1 MKHYHPLSLALDDED
16 RAAHLERLRLIM
28 KPFPRIRLLDTCT
41 RSYLWSG
48 CGIGIGSTA
57 RRPYDENDNR

>member
-1 MKHYHPLSLALDDED
+1 MKRYRPLSLVMDAED

-28 KPFPRIRLLDTCT
+28 KPFPRIRILDTQPRT
-41 RSYLWSG
+41 YRWSG